1 MKAKREHI
9 RVFEHQAIVLNQKFE
24 NEAGKVFVFDQDNLD
39 AFVRFFG
46 KGVPYYSLI
55 RNGIQFNEHVG
66 AIQAGRTVIS
76 VLPKADKRQREDEA
90 EKKEWNKI
98 LIDMLRAVHGFEIK
112 APSSSHLEIKNN
124 SVLDLYFELFVIE
137 VEYLLHRG
145 LVKKYRKTEG
155 NLNALKGSLQFGK
168 QISKNLVHKERFY
181 TKHTTYDTEHLLH
194 IILYQTILV
203 LKRINTNAA
212 LVGRINTLLLN
223 FPEMPNQKISEAL
236 FDKLVLNRKTAGYKK
251 AVEIARLILLH
262 YHPDL
267 SKGRDD
273 VLALMFDMNALWE
286 QFVLVSLRKNK
297 QFKVSGQDSRYFWK
311 PEGGKMRSIK
321 PDITVST
328 NEGNYVLDTK
338 WKLVD
343 SKPSIEDIRQMYAYH
358 HYFEAKKVALLYP
371 GDAPYVTGK
380 FVDIERQKHLS
391 DMECGLLF
399 TQYSDDVRKW
409 QEQIGNEIT
418 AWIGLSSIKKVLNS
432 PKEQARN
439 IKQPQINGKF

>member
-1 MKAKREHI
+1 LKAKREHI
-9 RVFEHQAIVLNQKFE
+9 RVFEHQTIVLNQKFE
-24 NEAGKVFVFDQDNLD
+24 EGVVFDQTKLD

-55 RNGIQFNEHVG
+55 RNGIQFNEYVG
-66 AIQAGRTVIS
+66 AIQIGNTLIS
-76 VLPKADKRQREDEA
+76 VLPKADKRQKEDQA
-90 EKKEWNKI
+90 EKKKWNQI
-98 LIDMLRAVHGFEIK
+98 LIEMLRAVHGINVK
-112 APSSSHLEIKNN
+112 APSSSHLKIKNN

-137 VEYLLHRG
+137 TEYLLHRG

-155 NLNALKGSLQFGK
+155 NLNALKGSLQFNK

-181 TKHTTYDTEHLLH
+181 SKHSTYDTEHLLH
-194 IILYQTILV
+194 IILYKTLQV

-212 LVGRINTLLLN
+212 LVGRINALFLN
-223 FPEMPNQKISEAL
+223 FPEMPNQKITESV
-236 FDKLVLNRKTAGYKK
+236 FDKLEFNRKTITYQK
-251 AVEIARLILLH
+251 AIEFARLILLH

-297 QFKVSGQDSRYFWK
+297 DLKVRGQASRFFWK
-311 PEGGKMRSIK
+311 PEGGRRRSIK
-321 PDITVST
+321 PDIIVST
-328 NEGNYVLDTK
+328 NNENYVLDTK
-338 WKLVD
+338 WKLV
-343 SKPSIEDIRQMYAYH
+343 SNKPSIEDIRQMYAYH

-380 FVDIERQKHLS
+380 FVEVKEQKNLS

-399 TQYSDDVRKW
+399 TQYKGSVKNW
-409 QEQIGNEIT
+409 QKQIGEEINH
-418 AWIGLSSIKKVLNS
+418 WIT
-432 PKEQARN
+432 
-439 IKQPQINGKF
+439 